1 MTDGADPSVAGLIL
15 AAGLSS
21 RMPGAPKPLL
31 QFADRSVIETVV
43 ATAIA
48 AGLRPVIVVL
58 GHQAHLIEAQLAG
71 TDAEILV
78 HGGYEAGI
86 LSSVVAG
93 ARRLRQTG
101 TEAVA
106 VLLGDEPGVRP
117 SDVRTVVSSWR
128 SRRGLVRA
136 RYTDRPGHPV
146 VFETAP
152 VADRLRDTGVS
163 SVWEALA
170 AVCRPVFEVD
180 LTVPAPVDI
189 DDPDGYGR
197 AISRLNK
204 EQSGAC

>member
-1 MTDGADPSVAGLIL
+1 MTDGADPPVAGLIL

-48 AGLRPVIVVL
+48 ADLRPVIVVL

-78 HGGYEAGI
+78 HAGYEAGI

-101 TEAVA
+101 AKAVA

-117 SDVRTVVSSWR
+117 CDVRTVVSSWR

-152 VADRLRDTGVS
+152 VADRLRDTGES
-163 SVWEALA
+163 NVWEALA

-180 LTVPAPVDI
+180 LPVPAPVDI